1 MAKKDKHKITRI
13 NHRIFFSLLLFC
25 ITWLVY
31 SAFHMAFNGGI
42 TYDTVTRT
50 LIEIMPYCFAIAI
63 LGYFVGYILDKP
75 NKDKAER
82 ESQEML
88 NKFLKDATDQAAQA
102 AQAAR
107 MASPSS
113 LTDDMQVKID
123 TENNEQ

>member
-50 LIEIMPYCFAIAI
+50 LIE
-63 LGYFVGYILDKP
+63 
-75 NKDKAER
+75 R

-88 NKFLKDATDQAAQA
+88 NKFLKDAADQAAQA
-102 AQAAR
+102 AHEAR
-107 MASPSS
+107 MAAPPS
-113 LTDDMQVKID
+113 LADDMQVKVD
-123 TENNEQ
+123 TENNE